1 MIRYVIETDDLG
13 LATALHAHMAQLQ
26 GTPALVGIGP
36 AEIPQPVPQ
45 PAPAPLPLP
54 VPAAAPLPAPVPAPA
69 PAPVPAA
76 PLPAPV
82 TAPAPLPAP
91 VTAPAPV
98 AAAPVGVD
106 PALMVAPPGWT
117 IDIIKTAG
125 NAYVQKHGMGGAA
138 AFAKACLQYCPPGT
152 TKPGVGKVLP
162 AYWPNLYQDL
172 TA

>member
-26 GTPALVGIGP
+26 GTPALVAPP
-36 AEIPQPVPQ
+36 AAPQPVPQ

-54 VPAAAPLPAPVPAPA
+54 VPAAAPLPAPAPA
-69 PAPVPAA
+69 PA

-125 NAYVQKHGMGGAA
+125 NAYVQKHGTGGAA